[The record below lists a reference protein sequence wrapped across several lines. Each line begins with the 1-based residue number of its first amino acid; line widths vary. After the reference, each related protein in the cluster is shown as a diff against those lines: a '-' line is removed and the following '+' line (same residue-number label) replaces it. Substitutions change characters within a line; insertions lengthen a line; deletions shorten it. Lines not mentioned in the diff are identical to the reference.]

1 MYKKTKIVATISDA
15 RCDVGM
21 IQQLYDEGMNVVR
34 LNTAH
39 QGPEGM
45 KRVIDNVRQVSSH
58 IAILVDT
65 KGPEVRTTA
74 CKAPISFA
82 EGDKVC
88 IVGDPTLETTR
99 ECIAVSYPDF
109 VKDVPVG
116 AHILID
122 DGDLG
127 LTVDDRKDGKLYCTI
142 ENNATLGAR
151 KSVNVPGSRI
161 NLPALTERD
170 KSNIRFAIDYDVD
183 FIAHSFVRSKAD
195 ILEVRRMLD
204 EADSDIHIIAK
215 IENEEGVDNIDEILN
230 AADGVMV
237 ARGDLG
243 IEVAQER
250 IPGIQRHIIQRAINF
265 HKPVIVATQM
275 LQSMIHNPRP
285 TRTEVTDIA
294 NAVYSH
300 ADAVMLSG
308 ETAYGEYPVEAL
320 RAMATIARQ
329 AERDMEKFSLSEVE
343 IPLSKN
349 PDATEFLRRRLYR
362 QRTR

>member
-1 MYKKTKIVATISDA
+1 MIGKT
-15 RCDVGM
+15 
-21 IQQLYDEGMNVVR
+21 E
-34 LNTAH
+34 
-39 QGPEGM
+39 
-45 KRVIDNVRQVSSH
+45 
-58 IAILVDT
+58 
-65 KGPEVRTTA
+65 
-74 CKAPISFA
+74 
-82 EGDKVC
+82 
-88 IVGDPTLETTR
+88 TL
-99 ECIAVSYPDF
+99 
-109 VKDVPVG
+109 
-116 AHILID
+116 
-122 DGDLG
+122 
-127 LTVDDRKDGKLYCTI
+127 CTI

-294 NAVYSH
+294 NAVII
-300 ADAVMLSG
+300 ANCLEMRLMLSG

-329 AERDMEKFSLSEVE
+329 AERDMGKVF
-343 IPLSKN
+343 
-349 PDATEFLRRRLYR
+349 A
-362 QRTR
+362 QRGGDSALKEP